1 MAIAS
6 EWCTTG
12 VQAEEQ
18 RERIRRLNQAINERS
33 EGWTL
38 LACTRHR
45 YQQTALVVSLE
56 PLHAAV
62 ASAAELLAM
71 PLPTQG
77 RLLIICD
84 DEDLEK
90 DVLTL
95 IAQMRQLHGEARCRF
110 LVCLRQEVPRPRLEQ
125 LWRSGADGITCLDR
139 TGDGHLLE
147 AVLALLRGLTCLD
160 PVFSERLRH
169 QSQRDHAA
177 ETCLQLNERERQ
189 LIRLLAHG
197 RSSAEIAALLQL
209 RADTIRRQLSGLYR
223 KAGVRGQRGLLSWGL
238 EQGLIRP
245 PDLLTQLR

>member
-38 LACTRHR
+38 LACTPHR

-84 DEDLEK
+84 DEDLEN
-90 DVLTL
+90 DVLSL

-139 TGDGHLLE
+139 SGDGHLLE

-177 ETCLQLNERERQ
+177 ESCLQLNERERE

-197 RSSAEIAALLQL
+197 R
-209 RADTIRRQLSGLYR
+209 
-223 KAGVRGQRGLLSWGL
+223 VRGQRGLLSWGL